1 MRASFSHT
9 EQTHCYGVIYPDVGS
24 WYRRL
29 DGRLFEVVA
38 VDDEA
43 LTVELQ
49 YFDGTIGEMDFD
61 LWHGLE
67 LEPAAAPEDYSGP
80 LDLDRPELR
89 ELRGV
94 SGLGWHDPMEI
105 VDRLD

>member
-1 MRASFSHT
+1 MIT
-9 EQTHCYGVIYPDVGS
+9 PQVGN

-38 VDDEA
+38 VDEEA

-49 YFDGTIGEMDFD
+49 YFDGTIGELDFD
-61 LWHGLE
+61 LWHGLQ
-67 LEPAAAPEDYSGP
+67 LESAPAPEDYSGP

-89 ELRGV
+89 ELREV
-94 SGLGWHDPMEI
+94 AGLGWRDPLEYL
-105 VDRLD
+105 DRLD